1 MTCKINMHARMMM
14 CKGIYAVR
22 KNRAILSGL
31 IIVHMKNNVRLGREK
46 CMCMFKACSVSP
58 CNVCN
63 NVASWIKVDVKNSA
77 F

>member
-31 IIVHMKNNVRLGREK
+31 IIVHMKNNVRLGRDEVYVHVL
-46 CMCMFKACSVSP
+46 SVSP